1 MPVGRSGL
9 SPIMVGRA
17 AELDRLRGLFPPVG
31 DPELALVSGEAG
43 VGKTRLVKEL
53 LATLPAGTP
62 VLTGRAQ
69 EGAMGRPF
77 ELLLEAVEPL
87 VRDWTDVPEPLEARA
102 EPIRLLLAPA
112 AAALARRPDRD
123 YGPEEL
129 LRAGVDLV
137 RHLIGATPSLLLF
150 DDLHW
155 ADAESVTLFGRL
167 ATTTDLPLLLIGT
180 YRPEDLGRR
189 HPFAQLLLSL
199 DRQRRTVHV
208 SVDRL
213 ARTGVRA
220 MLGAVFECP
229 ARCQRGVSRALSHRV
244 HSGPAEWCESAQRS
258 WFAAGVSC

>member
-1 MPVGRSGL
+1 FPPPAIAANIAGRTGRPSMAASRRVTGTLGPMPVGRSGL

-17 AELDRLRGLFPPVG
+17 AELDRLRALFPPAG

-53 LATLPAGTP
+53 LATLPASTP

-77 ELLLEAVEPL
+77 GLLLEAVKPL
-87 VRDWTDVPEPLEARA
+87 VPDWTDVPEPLEARA

-137 RHLIGATPSLLLF
+137 RHLIGATPSLLLL

-155 ADAESVTLFGRL
+155 ADAERVT
-167 ATTTDLPLLLIGT
+167 
-180 YRPEDLGRR
+180 
-189 HPFAQLLLSL
+189 
-199 DRQRRTVHV
+199 
-208 SVDRL
+208 
-213 ARTGVRA
+213 
-220 MLGAVFECP
+220 
-229 ARCQRGVSRALSHRV
+229 
-244 HSGPAEWCESAQRS
+244 
-258 WFAAGVSC
+258 